1 MPGDEPKDND
11 ERKPEGS
18 KEPADESRES
28 GGIPASVTFSEMMR
42 HVAARSDA
50 NKEPSWTDPVIPR
63 RRPKLSISHQ
73 APPSAA
79 AKTPTNS
86 PVHDSTSASAQETEP
101 PLPFTDDDIEA
112 QAETPAEANSA
123 DHARFPFPAPAVP
136 GNEAALEEQRIRRV
150 KRRQTRRRRRT
161 VGVLGGILRS
171 VIVVGTAAILMAT
184 IFTWWTPTKF
194 LNNNVRQELSVAIAT
209 SAVTLQPTGLPTPNW
224 FRKIGIVSGHRGPNN
239 DPGAVCDDGL
249 TEAATV
255 FNIAQLVVRNLRGR
269 GYTVDLLDEFDARLN
284 DYQAT
289 ALVSIHANTCKD
301 WGETVSGF
309 LVASAAARVT
319 EQGNDSDL
327 VECIAR
333 HYAQVSG
340 LERRN
345 DGVTSDMSD
354 YHTFR
359 EINGLTPAAIIE
371 TGFLRADRDILT
383 QKPDVLARGITDGII
398 CFLEPSTE
406 PPITPTPG

>member
-1 MPGDEPKDND
+1 M
-11 ERKPEGS
+11 
-18 KEPADESRES
+18 
-28 GGIPASVTFSEMMR
+28 
-42 HVAARSDA
+42 
-50 NKEPSWTDPVIPR
+50 
-63 RRPKLSISHQ
+63 
-73 APPSAA
+73 
-79 AKTPTNS
+79 
-86 PVHDSTSASAQETEP
+86 
-101 PLPFTDDDIEA
+101 
-112 QAETPAEANSA
+112 
-123 DHARFPFPAPAVP
+123 
-136 GNEAALEEQRIRRV
+136 EEQRIRRV
-150 KRRQTRRRRRT
+150 KRRQTRRRRHT
-161 VGVLGGILRS
+161 VGVLGGIIRS
-171 VIVVGTAAILMAT
+171 VIVVGMAAILMAT

-194 LNNNVRQELSVAIAT
+194 LNDNVRQELSVALAT

-269 GYTVDLLDEFDARLN
+269 GYTVDLLDEFDSRLN
-284 DYQAT
+284 DYQAA

-309 LVASAAARVT
+309 LIASAAARVT
-319 EQGNDSDL
+319 EQANDSAL

-333 HYAQVSG
+333 HYQQVSG
-340 LERRN
+340 LQRRN

-359 EINGLTPAAIIE
+359 EINALTPAAIIE

-398 CFLEPSTE
+398 CFLEPATE
-406 PPITPTPG
+406 PPTTPAPG